1 VREAGTQEVRAFE
14 EEDRYEEELWDEPE
28 MSARRRLISV
38 PAAIV
43 AAGLLL
49 VALVLAAPAF
59 AETPAAPHWRLESHT
74 APTSL
79 PVGQEGIVIIDAA
92 NIGDA
97 EVNGRGNEVKIVD
110 SLPANIAEVTK
121 IEAEDEGTPRFV
133 SIHGQEFKE
142 DFLCSKRESESRWQI
157 ECTYDNELA
166 PFEQLEVVAYVKT
179 DTAAAEAS
187 QVSVEN
193 GGAPTESVEAPIVT
207 VNGDTT
213 SFGVESYELMPENE
227 DFEPDTEAGSH
238 PFQLTTTF
246 NLNETLRRYGGNAE
260 PQPSAP
266 ALDRNLSFKL
276 PPGLI
281 GDANVVGDPNAVQQ
295 CSDLDFGVHGEA
307 DINACPEDTAVGVAS
322 VEFEDPITLYY
333 DTRVVPVFNLVPAR
347 GEPARFGFEV
357 NDVPVVLNTSLRTG
371 DDYGVTVSVENAS
384 EAVQVLASRVTFWGV
399 PSDKRHDSA
408 RGWECLGAGSYVERV
423 TNEPRCA
430 NPEVASPTPFLT
442 LPTTCESLGS
452 TAEGTPW
459 AGESFVV
466 EEKTPLTTTGCESLE
481 FDPSIE
487 VTPESEAA
495 STPAGMTVKVSLPQ
509 KGTLEA
515 EGKAEADLSATTL
528 ELPDGIQ
535 TNAGAAN
542 GLASCSAEAMGFN
555 FAGEREGE
563 LPGGGKGELPQNA
576 HFKAGL
582 AETEQTENDDFSAL
596 PAKCSEE
603 AKIGTV
609 SIKTPDLEEDLNGSV
624 YLASQDTNPFA
635 SPLVLYIVAKE
646 PKSEVLVKLAGEV
659 QINQTTGQ
667 LTSVFKNTPQA
678 PFESLTLNLSN
689 TQRASQ
695 ATPAHCGTYES
706 KATFARAL
714 NVGPEGEVQSTET
727 KPGSSSFQITS
738 GPNGTPCPGELLPFE
753 PTFSGGSTNMQAG
766 AFSPFTVTIGRPDGN
781 QAIEKINLELP
792 PGLAALISS
801 VERCANPQSV
811 ALETTQEPACPAGS
825 QIGTTTAVSGL
836 GSKPVSLPG
845 KIYLTEGYGGAPFGL
860 LAVTEAKAGPFN
872 LGFVNVRSQLF
883 VNKETAAVTVVSEAI
898 PQMVK
903 GVPAQ
908 IKELNVTVERPGN
921 EPFEF
926 NPTNCEG
933 LSITGSVTGHESG
946 SSPISEPF
954 HLANCSALPFTPKL
968 TAAVLGHGSKANG
981 TTFKVTV
988 ESEGLGQANVHKVDL
1003 TLPEV
1008 LPSRL
1013 TTIQKACLEAVF
1025 NANPASCDEGS
1036 DIGEGIV
1043 YTPVFKN
1050 PLRGPAYLVSHGNA
1064 AFPDVEFVLQGEGI
1078 TLIVDGKTDIKKGI
1092 TYSKFETAP
1101 DAPFTKF
1108 ETILPAGPHSALTAD
1123 VPESEEFSL
1132 CKQAAS
1138 KLEMPTT
1145 IVGQNGTEIEET
1157 TKIALQGCGGV
1168 LASKTKKLSRSQ
1180 KLTKALK
1187 ACRTKYKS
1195 KAKKTKRVACEK
1207 QARKKY
1213 GPLKKTSKKTT
1224 SKKTT
1229 SSKK

>member
-1 VREAGTQEVRAFE
+1 MNSYRR
-14 EEDRYEEELWDEPE
+14 P
-28 MSARRRLISV
+28 MSAL
-38 PAAIV
+38 AATFTV
-43 AAGLLL
+43 ALLL
-49 VALVLAAPAF
+49 TALVLAAPAL
-59 AETPAAPHWRLESHT
+59 AETVAAPHWRLESHT
-74 APTSL
+74 APTNL
-79 PVGQEGIVIIDAA
+79 LLGQEGVVIIDAA
-92 NIGDA
+92 NVGDA
-97 EVNGRGNEVKIVD
+97 EVSGRGNTVKIVD

-121 IEAEDEGTPRFV
+121 VEAEDEGTPRFV

-142 DFLCSKRESESRWQI
+142 DFLCSTQESESRWKV

-166 PFEQLEVVAYVKT
+166 PFEQLEVVVYVKT
-179 DTAAAEAS
+179 AGTSATELS

-193 GGAPTESVEAPIVT
+193 GGAPPESVESPIA
-207 VNGDTT
+207 VNGDPT
-213 SFGVESYELMPENE
+213 SFGVESYELTPENE
-227 DFEPDTEAGSH
+227 NFEPDTEAGSH

-246 NLNETLRRYGGNAE
+246 NVNETLQHYGGNAE

-266 ALDRNLSFKL
+266 ALERNLNFKL

-281 GDANVVGDPNAVQQ
+281 GDANVVGDANAVQQ

-333 DTRVVPVFNLVPAR
+333 DTRVVPVFNLVPAP

-357 NDVPVVLNTSLRTG
+357 NDVPVVLDTALRTG
-371 DDYGVTVSVENAS
+371 DDYGVTVSVQNAS

-399 PSDKRHDSA
+399 PADVRHDSA
-408 RGWECLGAGSYVERV
+408 RGWECLGDGSYVERV

-442 LPTTCESLGS
+442 LPTTCETLNSP
-452 TAEGTPW
+452 AEGVAW
-459 AGESFVV
+459 NGETFAVPNAQ
-466 EEKTPLTTTGCESLE
+466 PLTTTGCESLA

-487 VTPESEAA
+487 VTPASEAA
-495 STPAGMTVKVSLPQ
+495 STPTGMTVKVSMPQ
-509 KGTLEA
+509 QGTLEA

-528 ELPDGIQ
+528 ELPDGLQ

-542 GLASCSAEAMGFN
+542 GLGSCSVGEIGFNQAGNTKFKPELAEA
-555 FAGEREGE
+555 A
-563 LPGGGKGELPQNA
+563 
-576 HFKAGL
+576 
-582 AETEQTENDDFSAL
+582 QTENDDFSAL
-596 PAKCSEE
+596 PATCVESS
-603 AKIGTV
+603 KIGTV
-609 SIKTPDLEEDLNGSV
+609 SIKTPDLEEELSGSV
-624 YLASQDTNPFA
+624 YLASQDTDPFA

-646 PKSEVLVKLAGEV
+646 AKSEVLVKLAGEV

-706 KATFARAL
+706 KATFVRAL
-714 NVGPEGEVQSTET
+714 NVGPQGEVQSTET

-738 GPNGTPCPGELLPFE
+738 GPNGTPCPGEQLPFE
-753 PTFSGGSTNMQAG
+753 LTFSGGSANTQAG

-781 QAIEKINLELP
+781 QAIEKIDLELP

-801 VERCANPQSV
+801 VEQCSDPQSV
-811 ALETTQEPACPAGS
+811 PLETTEEPACPAGS

-836 GSKPVSLPG
+836 GTKPVSLSG
-845 KIYLTEGYGGAPFGL
+845 KVYLTEGYGGAPFGL

-883 VNKETAAVTVVSEAI
+883 VNKETAAVTVISEAI

-926 NPTNCEG
+926 NPTKCEG

-946 SSPISEPF
+946 SYPIAEPFPIS
-954 HLANCSALPFTPKL
+954 NCASLPFTPKL
-968 TAAVLGHGSKANG
+968 TASVLGHGSKANG

-1195 KAKKTKRVACEK
+1195 KAKKPKRLACEK

-1229 SSKK
+1229 SKKTTSSKK